1 VAQGLAKVIRYKQ
14 DDDQRSAKYDDLLAA
29 ESRAEKKNAGLH
41 STKPPSTMKIND
53 TSNDSNKTKQLF
65 PHFQRLGRIDA
76 VCEYVT
82 SGSRLRL
89 YLPKETCLITCLLS
103 GIDCPRLGRPATAT
117 QPAQNNDEFAEEA
130 FQFTKSKTFQH
141 EVKVEID
148 GMDKGGNFIGNV
160 FTEDGTSISV
170 GLVELGYAA
179 VHKTAFNSPY
189 YSVLSAAE
197 TRAKT
202 AKLARWKNFTEE
214 KPVEEVEKSEPTE
227 RVIAQKKIVITEVT
241 PELHFYGQFVEGGP
255 VLEKLM
261 VQLRAELEARP
272 AVPGSYT
279 PKVNDVCVAQFSMD
293 DEWYRA
299 KVVSVK
305 SNGEVTVLFIDYGNK
320 EVTGTTRLAQIP
332 AGFESLPAQA
342 HEYAL
347 AMVQPS
353 SDEDDVEV
361 AIEYLKEYLRLDEE
375 PEFSIN
381 VEYKVSETVFLC
393 ICNRFG

>member
-29 ESRAEKKNAGLH
+29 ESRAEKKTAGLH
-41 STKPPSTMKIND
+41 STKPPTTMKIND

-117 QPAQNNDEFAEEA
+117 QPAQANDEFAEEA

-160 FTEDGTSISV
+160 FTEDGTSVSV

-227 RVIAQKKIVITEVT
+227 RVIVQKKIVITEVT

-320 EVTGTTRLAQIP
+320 EVTGSTRLAQIP
-332 AGFESLPAQA
+332 AGFG
-342 HEYAL
+342 Y
-347 AMVQPS
+347 
-353 SDEDDVEV
+353 
-361 AIEYLKEYLRLDEE
+361 
-375 PEFSIN
+375 
-381 VEYKVSETVFLC
+381 
-393 ICNRFG
+393 